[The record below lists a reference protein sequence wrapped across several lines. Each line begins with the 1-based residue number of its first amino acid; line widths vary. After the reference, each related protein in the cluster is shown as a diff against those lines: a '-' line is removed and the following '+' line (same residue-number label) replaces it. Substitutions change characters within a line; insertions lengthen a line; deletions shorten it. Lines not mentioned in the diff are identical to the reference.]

1 MDHGLFNIAVFL
13 DLKKAFDTVNHEILT
28 KKLGFYGFD
37 SSAVNLL
44 SSYLTNRS
52 QMCCVDGH
60 FSSPSEIN
68 YGIPQGSILGP
79 LLFLIYVNYLPNCV
93 ENSNI
98 RMFADDTTQTASGKS
113 IQQIESKINCD
124 LINIK
129 EWLLANK
136 LSLNLTKTE
145 YLVIGSPFNL
155 NNLTS
160 EPNIMIDNV
169 PIKRATKT
177 KSLGI
182 QIDQFLSSD
191 NHFEEKCK
199 KASSGIGAIR
209 RLKSYVSRE
218 SLISVYYALVQPYF
232 DYCCLVWDPIG
243 ATLSNRIQTL
253 QNRAARVIL
262 GYRNEHGQSEAALS
276 ELGWK
281 TLKERRLIMKARLM
295 YKITHSQAPVALTE
309 IFENSQQIYNLRNN
323 EFKLYLQKPNTEY
336 LKKSIGFC
344 GAKLWNELSGNLR
357 IADCLNSFNTLIADT
372 SLL

>member
-1 MDHGLFNIAVFL
+1 M
-13 DLKKAFDTVNHEILT
+13 
-28 KKLGFYGFD
+28 
-37 SSAVNLL
+37 
-44 SSYLTNRS
+44 
-52 QMCCVDGH
+52 
-60 FSSPSEIN
+60 
-68 YGIPQGSILGP
+68 
-79 LLFLIYVNYLPNCV
+79 

-98 RMFADDTTQTASGKS
+98 RMFADDTTLTASGKS

-145 YLVIGSPFNL
+145 YLVFGSPFNL

-169 PIKRATKT
+169 PIKRVTKT

-182 QIDQFLSSD
+182 QIDQFLSWD
-191 NHFEEKCK
+191 NHLEEICK
-199 KASSGIGAIR
+199 KPSSGIGAIR
-209 RLKSYVSRE
+209 RLKSYVSSE
-218 SLISVYYALVQPYF
+218 SLISVYYALVQPCF

-262 GYRNEHGQSEAALS
+262 GFRNEHGQSEAALC

-309 IFENSQQIYNLRNN
+309 IFENLQQIYNLRNN

>member
-1 MDHGLFNIAVFL
+1 
-13 DLKKAFDTVNHEILT
+13 
-28 KKLGFYGFD
+28 
-37 SSAVNLL
+37 
-44 SSYLTNRS
+44 
-52 QMCCVDGH
+52 
-60 FSSPSEIN
+60 
-68 YGIPQGSILGP
+68 
-79 LLFLIYVNYLPNCV
+79 
-93 ENSNI
+93 
-98 RMFADDTTQTASGKS
+98 MFADDTTLTASGKS
-113 IQQIESKINCD
+113 IQLIESKINCD

-136 LSLNLTKTE
+136 LSLILTKTE

-160 EPNIMIDNV
+160 ESNIMIDNV
-169 PIKRATKT
+169 PIKRVTKT

-182 QIDQFLSSD
+182 QIDQFLSWD
-191 NHFEEKCK
+191 NHLEEICK

-281 TLKERRLIMKARLM
+281 TLKERRLIMKARLI